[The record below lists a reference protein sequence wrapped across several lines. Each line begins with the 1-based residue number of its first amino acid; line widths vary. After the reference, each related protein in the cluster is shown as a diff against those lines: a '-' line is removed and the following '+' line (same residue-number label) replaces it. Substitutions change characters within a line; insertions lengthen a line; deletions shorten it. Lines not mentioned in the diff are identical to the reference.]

1 MIKSLD
7 CKTKRKGK
15 CIVENKKWVK
25 VKIIDEIRKK
35 GGNIQWNG
43 INVSAGKLSENWNRE
58 AGDKPGKIEL
68 SVAGEK
74 MKAKKLVLNTK

>member
-1 MIKSLD
+1 MIGLLILLQKYDKILRLQN
-7 CKTKRKGK
+7 KKKGK
-15 CIVENKKWVK
+15 MYCRNKKWVK

-58 AGDKPGKIEL
+58 AGEQVPL
-68 SVAGEK
+68 LPSVHQY
-74 MKAKKLVLNTK
+74 L